1 MTMILDGTTGYINF
15 PDGSIQQTAAYLT
28 ANNSVYEN
36 NQVISTNYTM
46 TTNRNGFSAGPITIN
61 SGITVTISPGSRW
74 IVA

>member
-1 MTMILDGTTGYINF
+1 MTMILDGTTGYITF